1 MQDTLLSPHWYRI
14 SGLHPRLRPHVSV
27 RMQTTRGQPWYVL
40 FNQATGR
47 HHRVNAQAYQM
58 VGRLDGQRSVDE
70 VWQIL
75 LEQCGD
81 EAPSQHDVIRIL
93 GQMTDAGLIQAEV
106 TPDVRRMVQADDERQ
121 RKKRRARLNPL
132 AFRMPLF
139 NPSMLIE
146 RLSPLSRYMWSPW
159 TQVAWLVLVLGAAW
173 AVLVDTQ
180 AVGAYA
186 HTYFMSPGYLAAAWL
201 IYPIMKAL
209 HELGHALTLRRH
221 GCEVPEVGINFF
233 MFVPLPF
240 VDATSSNRLTNRWH
254 RARIAVAGVGV
265 ELALAAV
272 AALLWVSIEDGW
284 LRQACFVV
292 MSLGSLSTVLFNGN
306 PLMKLDGYYVLCD
319 SLDLP
324 NLSDRSSRLHLHA
337 WQRLVHRLFGVEAP
351 NEDGGVVAGDRI
363 ERIALWL
370 YAPTAWFYRVGVSVL
385 IVTWAAD
392 KASLLGMVV
401 ALWSF
406 WGLVVQPL
414 SRLIN
419 NITSSS
425 GVTAARGRVWLMAG
439 AMAALAT
446 GLIGW
451 VPVPA
456 SAVMEGVV
464 WLPDE
469 AQVRAPVDGQ
479 VDTLW
484 VSGEQTVQKGQPL
497 ITLAAPVIQTQ
508 LAVLQSQIERSESEL
523 NVAFGADAMKAQ
535 NAQEALTRDR
545 AALARL
551 QADLDSQVL
560 RAAKSGRFVLSRG
573 ADLEGREVN
582 RGDVLAFVLSP
593 EPSVVRVVVPQ
604 SDVEDVRRRL
614 QGVSIM
620 LDEQPGRALQGRFL
634 REVPA
639 PSDRLPSAALSDRM
653 GGRVLSD
660 PLDPEGLKTLVPVY
674 VMDVAMA
681 ESWPRAGGLA
691 KVRLTLTPQT
701 LAATLAQRWR
711 QLFLKHFSGVP
722 G

>member
-1 MQDTLLSPHWYRI
+1 MQDTFLSPYWYRI

-27 RMQTTRGQPWYVL
+27 RMQTTRGHPWYVL

-47 HHRVNAQAYQM
+47 YHRVNAQAYQM

-75 LEQCGD
+75 LDQLGED
-81 EAPSQHDVIRIL
+81 APSQHDVIRIL

-106 TPDVRRMVQADDERQ
+106 TPDVRRMVRTDDERQ
-121 RKKRRARLNPL
+121 RKKRNARLNPL
-132 AFRMPLF
+132 AFRLPLF

-146 RLSPLSRYMWSPW
+146 RLSLLSRYMWSPW
-159 TQVAWLVLVLGAAW
+159 TQIAWLVVVLGATW
-173 AVLVDTQ
+173 AVLVDVP
-180 AVGAYA
+180 AVAAYA

-201 IYPIMKAL
+201 IYPLMKAL

-221 GCEVPEVGINFF
+221 GCEVPEVGIQFF

-240 VDATSSNRLTNRWH
+240 VDATASNRLTNRWH

-272 AALLWVSIEDGW
+272 AGLLWVSIEDGW
-284 LRQACFVV
+284 LRQVCFVV

-306 PLMKLDGYYVLCD
+306 PLMKLDGYFALCD

-324 NLSDRSSRLHLHA
+324 NLAERSSRVHLHA
-337 WQRLVHRLFGVEAP
+337 WQRLLHRLFGVEAP
-351 NEDGGVVAGDRI
+351 TEDGGVAAGDLT
-363 ERIALWL
+363 ERLALWL
-370 YAPTAWFYRVGVSVL
+370 YAPMAWLYRVGVSAL
-385 IVTWAAD
+385 IVTWSAD
-392 KASLLGMVV
+392 QAILLGILV

-406 WGLVVQPL
+406 WGLAVQPV
-414 SRLIN
+414 SRLISS
-419 NITSSS
+419 IASSS
-425 GVTAARGRVWLMAG
+425 GVMAARGRVWLMGG
-439 AMAALAT
+439 AMAVVT
-446 GLIGW
+446 MGLIGW
-451 VPVPA
+451 VPLPA
-456 SAVMEGVV
+456 SVVMEGVV

-497 ITLAAPVIQTQ
+497 ITLAAPVLQTQ
-508 LAVLQSQIERSESEL
+508 LTVLQAQIERSESEL

-551 QADLDSQVL
+551 QANLDAQVL
-560 RAAKSGRFVLSRG
+560 RAARSGRFVLSRG

-604 SDVEDVRRRL
+604 SDVDDVRRRL
-614 QGVSIM
+614 KDVSIM

-660 PLDPEGLKTLVPVY
+660 PQDPEGLRTLEPVY

-691 KVRLTLTPQT
+691 KVRLTLTPQSLWDT
-701 LAATLAQRWR
+701 LLQRWR
-711 QLFLKHFSGVP
+711 QLFLKHFSGLP

>member
-1 MQDTLLSPHWYRI
+1 MQDTFLSPYWYRI

-27 RMQTTRGQPWYVL
+27 RMQTTRGHPWYVL

-47 HHRVNAQAYQM
+47 YHRVNAQAYQM

-75 LEQCGD
+75 LDQLGED
-81 EAPSQHDVIRIL
+81 APSQHDVIRIL

-106 TPDVRRMVQADDERQ
+106 TPDVRRMVRTDDERQ
-121 RKKRRARLNPL
+121 RKKRNARLNPL
-132 AFRMPLF
+132 AFRLPLF

-146 RLSPLSRYMWSPW
+146 RLSLLSRYMWSPW
-159 TQVAWLVLVLGAAW
+159 TQIAWLVVVLGATW
-173 AVLVDTQ
+173 AVLVDVP
-180 AVGAYA
+180 AVAAYA

-201 IYPIMKAL
+201 IYPLMKAL

-221 GCEVPEVGINFF
+221 GCEVPEVGIQFF

-240 VDATSSNRLTNRWH
+240 VDATASNRLTNRWH

-272 AALLWVSIEDGW
+272 AGLLWVSIEDGW
-284 LRQACFVV
+284 LRQVCFVV

-306 PLMKLDGYYVLCD
+306 PLMKLDGYFALCD
-319 SLDLP
+319 SLDLS
-324 NLSDRSSRLHLHA
+324 NLAERSSRVHLHA
-337 WQRLVHRLFGVEAP
+337 WQRLLHRLFGVEAP
-351 NEDGGVVAGDRI
+351 TEDGGVAAGDLT
-363 ERIALWL
+363 ERLALWL
-370 YAPTAWFYRVGVSVL
+370 YAPMAWLYRVGVSAL
-385 IVTWAAD
+385 IVTWSAD
-392 KASLLGMVV
+392 QAILLGILV

-406 WGLVVQPL
+406 WGLAVQPV
-414 SRLIN
+414 SRLISS
-419 NITSSS
+419 IASSS
-425 GVTAARGRVWLMAG
+425 GVMAARGRVWLMGG
-439 AMAALAT
+439 AMAVVT
-446 GLIGW
+446 MGLIGW
-451 VPVPA
+451 VPLPA
-456 SAVMEGVV
+456 SVVMEGVV

-497 ITLAAPVIQTQ
+497 ITLAAPVLQTQ
-508 LAVLQSQIERSESEL
+508 LTVLQAQIERSESEL

-551 QADLDSQVL
+551 QADLDAQVL
-560 RAAKSGRFVLSRG
+560 RAARSGRFVLSRG

-604 SDVEDVRRRL
+604 SDVDDVRRRL
-614 QGVSIM
+614 KDVSIM

-660 PLDPEGLKTLVPVY
+660 PQDPEGLRTLEPVY

-691 KVRLTLTPQT
+691 KVRLTLTPQSLWDT
-701 LAATLAQRWR
+701 LLQRWR
-711 QLFLKHFSGVP
+711 QLFLKHFSGLP